1 MIIGFNQIVEYK
13 NKMFF
18 HINNNRRYDRKVYEH
33 KSNLNYK
40 MHKNKSNKDV
50 QES

>member
-13 NKMFF
+13 NKMFL
-18 HINNNRRYDRKVYEH
+18 HINNNRRYDRKVNQH
-33 KSNLNYK
+33 KSNSNYK